1 MMFVIA
7 RMIKYLIA
15 NANFNTTKNDKSIRK
30 IQYLFCMQGH
40 VCSCQPE
47 SAPHCIL
54 CSCYRCVC
62 ATQINYGIILQ
73 SDSDLVE
80 VAKKA
85 AAKEVEKAD
94 EAVVAAKKDAE
105 TARKKMQ
112 TAEQKVAAAERNAAK
127 ARDVVKDLQ
136 APAET
141 VSMKRPAA
149 ALEAAGMKRQK
160 KK

>member
-1 MMFVIA
+1 
-7 RMIKYLIA
+7 
-15 NANFNTTKNDKSIRK
+15 
-30 IQYLFCMQGH
+30 MQLSAGK
-40 VCSCQPE
+40 CSTLYSVFLLQV
-47 SAPHCIL
+47 
-54 CSCYRCVC
+54 CVC